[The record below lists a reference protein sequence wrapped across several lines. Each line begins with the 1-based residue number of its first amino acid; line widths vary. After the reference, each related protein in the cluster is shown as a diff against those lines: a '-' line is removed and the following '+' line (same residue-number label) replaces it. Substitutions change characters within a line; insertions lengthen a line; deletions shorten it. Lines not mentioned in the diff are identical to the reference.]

1 MKPDTKRKARNR
13 VRRIAGQVEGLQRMI
28 ESDRYCVDVLMQ
40 VAAARAALD
49 QLGKLILGS
58 HIETC
63 VADAFAS
70 KKPGE
75 RETKM
80 RELMD
85 IFSRFGRVA
94 R

>member
-1 MKPDTKRKARNR
+1 MKPETKQKARNR
-13 VRRIAGQVEGLQRMI
+13 VRRIAGQVDGVRRMI

-63 VADAFAS
+63 VVEAFAS
-70 KKPGE
+70 KKLGE
-75 RETKM
+75 REAKM